1 MNDQS
6 FGTNDV
12 MHMFCNLLHSDWI
25 CMIMNVGDTL
35 NGVTGFDIRASTGQR
50 VVLDVSAWVF
60 ISFLLYLSL

>member
-1 MNDQS
+1 
-6 FGTNDV
+6 
-12 MHMFCNLLHSDWI
+12 
-25 CMIMNVGDTL
+25 MIMNVGDTL